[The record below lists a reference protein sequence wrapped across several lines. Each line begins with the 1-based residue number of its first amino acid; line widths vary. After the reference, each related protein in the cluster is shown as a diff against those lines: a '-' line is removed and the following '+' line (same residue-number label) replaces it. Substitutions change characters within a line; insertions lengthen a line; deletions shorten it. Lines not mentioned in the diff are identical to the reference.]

1 MHVYRR
7 LLKWVRPYVGHL
19 FLAMLCMLVV
29 AGATSA
35 TAYLVKPVLDKIF
48 FEKNIQM
55 LNILPFVVLV
65 VYAIKGIFW
74 YGQTY
79 LMNYVGQKIVA
90 DLRERLYAHMI
101 DLPLSYFG
109 KHHTGVLMSR
119 IINDVN
125 LIQGAVSG
133 AVTSLFCNFFTVIGL
148 IGVIFY
154 RDFKLACITMIVF
167 PLAIMPVVKIGR
179 KLRQISTSSQEEM
192 GDLSTLM
199 HETFGAARIVKAFG
213 MEEHEKGRFRSIN
226 NRLFH
231 WYMRAVSMRAITSP
245 LMEFLGSIG
254 IAAVIWY
261 GGYQVIKGTSTPGN
275 FFSFM
280 AGVLM
285 LYRPVK
291 SLSNVHNTIQQGVA
305 AAIRVF
311 EVLDT
316 GKEPKEKNGI
326 DLPPFSKQI
335 VYQHVY
341 FKYRDEGG
349 WVLKDVNLEIKK
361 GEKVALV
368 GPSGAGK
375 TTIANLLPRFYEL
388 NKGRILIDDYDISQ
402 VDLDSLRSQI
412 AIVSQDTVLFNDT
425 IRNNIR
431 YGRPDATSE
440 EIIAAAKAAYA
451 YDFIQK
457 MPQGLDTLVGERGMK
472 LSGGEQQRICIARAI
487 LKNAPILILDEATSF
502 LDTESEAIVQKA
514 LENLLKDRT
523 ALIIAHRLST
533 IRKADK
539 IAVVSDGQIVEQ
551 GNHEELLAKG
561 GLYKRLYDMQFKD
574 ETKVVQLPVSRAG

>member
-1 MHVYRR
+1 MHTYHR
-7 LLKWVRPYVGHL
+7 LLEWVKPYWSRL
-19 FLAMLCMLVV
+19 LLAMVCMLMV

-48 FEKNIQM
+48 FEKNIRM
-55 LNILPFVVLV
+55 LKILPFVVLL

-74 YGQTY
+74 YFQTY
-79 LMNYVGQKIVA
+79 LMNYVGQRIVA

-109 KHHTGVLMSR
+109 RHHTGVLMSR

-133 AVTSLFCNFFTVIGL
+133 AVTSLLCDSFTVLGL
-148 IGVIFY
+148 IGVVFY

-167 PLAIMPVVKIGR
+167 PLAIMPAVKIGR
-179 KLRQISTSSQEEM
+179 KLRQISTFSQEEM

-199 HETFGAARIVKAFG
+199 HETFGGARIVKAFG
-213 MEEHEKGRFRSIN
+213 MEEHEKGRFCSIN
-226 NRLFH
+226 DRLFN

-245 LMEFLGSIG
+245 LMEFLGSVG

-291 SLSNVHNTIQQGVA
+291 SLSNVHNTVQQGVA

-316 GKEPKEKNGI
+316 DKEPKEKGGI
-326 DLPPFSKQI
+326 DLPSFSKQI

-341 FKYRDEGG
+341 FKYGDEGS

-388 NKGRILIDDYDISQ
+388 NKGKILIDGHDISQ
-402 VDLDSLRSQI
+402 VNLNSLRKQI
-412 AIVSQDTVLFNDT
+412 AIVSQDTILFNDT
-425 IRNNIR
+425 IRNNIC
-431 YGRPDATSE
+431 YGRPEATEE

-451 YDFIQK
+451 YDFIQR

-472 LSGGEQQRICIARAI
+472 LSGGEQQRLCIARAI

-551 GNHEELLAKG
+551 GKHEELLAKG
-561 GLYKRLYDMQFKD
+561 GLYRRLYDMQFKD
-574 ETKVVQLPVSRAG
+574 KDKVVYAFRQSR

>member
-1 MHVYRR
+1 MHIYHR
-7 LLKWVRPYVGHL
+7 LLEWVKPYWSRL
-19 FLAMLCMLVV
+19 LLAMVCMLMV

-48 FEKNIQM
+48 FEKNIRM
-55 LNILPFVVLV
+55 LKILPFVVLL
-65 VYAIKGIFW
+65 VYAIKGIFG
-74 YGQTY
+74 YFQTY
-79 LMNYVGQKIVA
+79 LMNYVGQRIVA

-109 KHHTGVLMSR
+109 RHHTGVLMSR

-133 AVTSLFCNFFTVIGL
+133 AVTSLLCDSFTVLGL
-148 IGVIFY
+148 IGVVFY

-179 KLRQISTSSQEEM
+179 KLRQISTFSQEEM

-199 HETFGAARIVKAFG
+199 HETFGGARIVKAFG
-213 MEEHEKGRFRSIN
+213 MEEHEKGRFHSIN
-226 NRLFH
+226 DRLFN

-245 LMEFLGSIG
+245 LMEFLGSVG

-291 SLSNVHNTIQQGVA
+291 SLSNVHNTVQQGVA

-316 GKEPKEKNGI
+316 DKEPKEKGGI

-341 FKYRDEGG
+341 FKYGDEGS

-388 NKGRILIDDYDISQ
+388 NKGKILIDGHDISQ
-402 VDLDSLRSQI
+402 VNLNSLRKQI
-412 AIVSQDTVLFNDT
+412 AIVSQDTILFNDT
-425 IRNNIR
+425 IRNNIC
-431 YGRPDATSE
+431 YGRPEATEE

-451 YDFIQK
+451 YDFIQR

-472 LSGGEQQRICIARAI
+472 LSGGEQQRLCIARAI

-551 GNHEELLAKG
+551 GKHEELLAKG
-561 GLYKRLYDMQFKD
+561 GLYRRLYDMQFKD
-574 ETKVVQLPVSRAG
+574 KDKVVYAFRQSR